1 MTLIGARV
9 FLQFLAICKR
19 ESCSMIAR
27 TVLVALV
34 ALGVA
39 GCGST
44 VEDRGLSGAGIGAA
58 AGTVIG
64 AVTGFGLWQGAL
76 LGAGVG
82 AGTGALTDSRDVNLG
97 KPVWKQGGGEAKQG
111 AAARP
116 AALSHQPSAST
127 ASVVK
132 DVQATLAAAGYDPG
146 PADGRMGAKTRA
158 AIIRYQQEHGLSVDG
173 IPSPQLLEHLK
184 GRSA

>member
-1 MTLIGARV
+1 
-9 FLQFLAICKR
+9 
-19 ESCSMIAR
+19 MIAR
-27 TVLVALV
+27 TLVAGLL
-34 ALGVA
+34 ALGLA

-82 AGTGALTDSRDVNLG
+82 AATGALTESRDIDLG
-97 KPVWKQGGGEAKQG
+97 KPLWKRGGGEAKQG

-116 AALSHQPSAST
+116 AAATHESKAST
-127 ASVVK
+127 TSVVK
-132 DVQATLAAAGYDPG
+132 DIQASLAQAGYDPG

-158 AIIRYQQEHGLSVDG
+158 AIIRYQQEHGLNVDG
-173 IPSPQLLEHLK
+173 TPSPQLLEHLK
-184 GRSA
+184 SRSA